1 MDRLDDGVPPRGAR
15 RLRRTAAACLLSCLL
30 AAACSSLPR
39 QQAPLVV
46 QQADAVPVGFAS
58 DVRWRGEATRSDFRH
73 QALLLQEPMAKA
85 ANGSPLDLL
94 ALSGGGAGGAFGA
107 GVLVGWGRSGTRPQF
122 QVVTGV
128 STGALI
134 APLAFLGADGD
145 RRLTEAFSGAA
156 SDGILQSHWA
166 GALFGASVFR
176 GEPLRQM
183 VDRFVTADLLQAVAA
198 EAAKGRLL
206 LVGTTDLD
214 RNSLVIWDMGAI
226 AAHGGPEARKL
237 FRDVLVASASV
248 PGVFPPVL
256 IRVEAAGKTYEEM
269 HVDGG
274 TTASLVAAPDIGAV
288 ISHEFPQLRG
298 AHMYILI
305 NGKLGVPEETASMT
319 TVSILQRSVG
329 AALKSITRG
338 NVEVAYAFAR
348 RHEMTAQATAVPVD
362 YPFGGS
368 LDFAPATMKAL
379 FDYGA
384 QCAAENR
391 IWADALDVLDAAV
404 APDGASHD
412 AVRSCPVHGDLTVQA
427 TR

>member
-1 MDRLDDGVPPRGAR
+1 MKNHADAAPARGA
-15 RLRRTAAACLLSCLL
+15 LRPALLGACLLICVL
-30 AAACSSLPR
+30 AGACSSLPR
-39 QQAPLVV
+39 QQAPVAR
-46 QQADAVPVGFAS
+46 QQSDAVPVGFTS
-58 DVRWRGEATRSDFRH
+58 EVRWRGETTRSDFRH
-73 QALLLQEPMAKA
+73 QALQLQDRMAKA
-85 ANGSPLDLL
+85 ANGSPLNLL

-107 GVLVGWGRSGTRPQF
+107 GVLVGWGRQGTRPQF

-145 RRLTEAFSGAA
+145 RQLERAFSGAA
-156 SDGILQSHWA
+156 SKGILQSHWT
-166 GALFGASVFR
+166 GALFGVSVFR
-176 GEPLRQM
+176 GEPLREL
-183 VDRFVTADLLQAVAA
+183 VDRFVTDELLRSVAV

-206 LVGTTDLD
+206 LVATTDLD

-226 AAHGGPEARKL
+226 AAHGGPSARTL
-237 FRDVLVASASV
+237 FRDVLLASASV

-256 IRVEAAGKTYEEM
+256 IRVESAGKIYEEM

-288 ISHEFPQLRG
+288 IAHEFPQLRG

-305 NGKLGVPEETASMT
+305 NGKLGVPEETASMM

-329 AALKSITRG
+329 AALRSITRG

-348 RHEMTAQATAVPVD
+348 RHEMALQATAVPID

-368 LDFAPATMKAL
+368 LDFAPAAMKAL

-384 QCAAENR
+384 RCAAMNR
-391 IWADALDVLDAAV
+391 VWTDALDVLDAAV
-404 APDGASHD
+404 TPLGDTHD
-412 AVRSCPVHGDLTVQA
+412 SGEACPVRSDPVVQA

>member
-1 MDRLDDGVPPRGAR
+1 VEKLDDSDSPGAAWNR
-15 RLRRTAAACLLSCLL
+15 VRVALSLASCLL
-30 AAACSSLPR
+30 AVACSSLPR
-39 QQAPLVV
+39 QQAPLVA
-46 QQADAVPVGFAS
+46 QRADAVPVGFAR

-73 QALLLQEPMAKA
+73 QALLLQERMAES
-85 ANGSPLDLL
+85 ANGSPLNLL

-107 GVLVGWGRSGTRPQF
+107 GVLVGWGRGGTRPQF

-134 APLAFLGADGD
+134 APLAFLGDDGD
-145 RRLTEAFSGAA
+145 RRLAEAFSGAA
-156 SDGILQSHWA
+156 SEGILQSHWM
-166 GALFGASVFR
+166 GALFGVSVFR
-176 GEPLRQM
+176 GEPLREM
-183 VDRFVTADLLQAVAA
+183 VDRFVTEDLLQAVAA

-206 LVGTTDLD
+206 LVATTDLD

-226 AAHGGPEARKL
+226 AAYGGAKARTL
-237 FRDVLVASASV
+237 FRNVLVASASV

-288 ISHEFPQLRG
+288 IAHEFPQLRG
-298 AHMYILI
+298 ARMYILI
-305 NGKLGVPEETASMT
+305 NGKLGVPDETASMM

-329 AALKSITRG
+329 AALRSITRG

-348 RHEMTAQATAVPVD
+348 RHEMTLQATAVPID

-368 LDFAPATMKAL
+368 LDFAPAAMKSL
-379 FDYGA
+379 FDYGVR
-384 QCAAENR
+384 CATQNR
-391 IWADALDVLDAAV
+391 VWTDALDVLDSAV
-404 APDGASHD
+404 ASAGDSHD
-412 AVRSCPVHGDLTVQA
+412 PGGSCPVRGDPAVQA
-427 TR
+427 SR

>member
-1 MDRLDDGVPPRGAR
+1 MEKINDVAPQRDAR
-15 RLRRTAAACLLSCLL
+15 RLVWIAACLLSCLTTG
-30 AAACSSLPR
+30 ACSSLPR
-39 QQAPLVV
+39 QQAPLLG

-58 DVRWRGEATRSDFRH
+58 DVRWRGEATQSDFRH
-73 QALLLQEPMAKA
+73 QALLLQDRMARA
-85 ANGSPLDLL
+85 ANGEPLNLL
-94 ALSGGGAGGAFGA
+94 ALSGGGAGGAYGA
-107 GVLVGWGRSGTRPQF
+107 GVLVGWGRLGTRPQF

-145 RRLTEAFSGAA
+145 RLLEEAFSGAA
-156 SDGILQSHWA
+156 SEGILQSHWT
-166 GALFGASVFR
+166 GALFGVSIFR
-176 GEPLRQM
+176 GEPLREL
-183 VDRFVTADLLQAVAA
+183 VDRFVTDELLRAVAA
-198 EAAKGRLL
+198 ESSKGRLL
-206 LVGTTDLD
+206 LVATTDLD

-226 AAHGGPEARKL
+226 AVHGGAKARAL
-237 FRDVLVASASV
+237 FRDVLLASASV

-256 IRVEAAGKTYEEM
+256 MRVEAAGKIYEEM

-298 AHMYILI
+298 ARLYILL
-305 NGKLGVPEETASMT
+305 NGKLGMPKETASMM
-319 TVSILQRSVG
+319 TVSILQRSVA

-348 RHEMTAQATAVPVD
+348 RHEMILQATAVPVD

-368 LDFAPATMKAL
+368 LDFAPAAMKAL
-379 FDYGA
+379 FEYGA
-384 QCAAENR
+384 RCAAADR
-391 IWADALDVLDAAV
+391 VWADALDVLDEALG
-404 APDGASHD
+404 PDGASHD
-412 AVRSCPVHGDLTVQA
+412 AVDSCPVRGEPVIQA

>member
-1 MDRLDDGVPPRGAR
+1 MEQLDDGMASRGAR
-15 RLRRTAAACLLSCLL
+15 RLRRTAACLLGCLL

-39 QQAPLVV
+39 QQAPLVA
-46 QQADAVPVGFAS
+46 QQADAVPVGFPS
-58 DVRWRGEATRSDFRH
+58 EVRWRGEATRSDFRH
-73 QALLLQEPMAKA
+73 QALQLQERMTKA
-85 ANGSPLDLL
+85 ADGGPLNLL

-107 GVLVGWGRSGTRPQF
+107 GVLVGWGRSGTRPRF

-128 STGALI
+128 STGAMI

-145 RRLTEAFSGAA
+145 RLLEEAFSGTA
-156 SDGILQSHWA
+156 SKGILQPHWE
-166 GALFGASVFR
+166 GALFGVSVFR
-176 GEPLRQM
+176 GEPLREM
-183 VDRFVTADLLQAVAA
+183 VNRFVTADLLQAVAA

-206 LVGTTDLD
+206 LVATTDLD

-248 PGVFPPVL
+248 PGVFPPVP

-288 ISHEFPQLRG
+288 IAHDFPQLRG
-298 AHMYILI
+298 ARMYILI
-305 NGKLGVPEETASMT
+305 NGKLGVPEETASMM

-348 RHEMTAQATAVPVD
+348 RHEMSLQATAVPVD

-384 QCAAENR
+384 RCAAEDR
-391 IWADALDVLDAAV
+391 VWADALDVLDAAV
-404 APDGASHD
+404 ASDASSHD
-412 AVRSCPVHGDLTVQA
+412 AVASCPARGDPAL
-427 TR
+427 

>member
-1 MDRLDDGVPPRGAR
+1 MERLPDSDSPGAARGA
-15 RLRRTAAACLLSCLL
+15 LRIAACLVMCLL
-30 AAACSSLPR
+30 AAACSSLSR
-39 QQAPLVV
+39 QQAPHVA
-46 QQADAVPVGFAS
+46 QQTDAVPAGFAS
-58 DVRWRGEATRSDFRH
+58 DVRWRGETTRSDFRH
-73 QALLLQEPMAKA
+73 QALLLQERMARA
-85 ANGSPLDLL
+85 ANGSPLNLL

-134 APLAFLGADGD
+134 APLAFLGGDGD
-145 RRLTEAFSGAA
+145 RRLADAFSGAA
-156 SDGILQSHWA
+156 SEGILQSHWT
-166 GALFGASVFR
+166 GALFGVSVFR
-176 GEPLRQM
+176 GEPLREM
-183 VDRFVTADLLQAVAA
+183 VDRFVTDELLRAVAA

-206 LVGTTDLD
+206 LVATTDLD

-226 AAHGGPEARKL
+226 AMSGGPKALAL

-256 IRVEAAGKTYEEM
+256 IRVEAGGKIYEEM

-288 ISHEFPQLRG
+288 ISHDFPQLRG
-298 AHMYILI
+298 ARMYILI
-305 NGKLGVPEETASMT
+305 NGKLGMPQQTASMM

-348 RHEMTAQATAVPVD
+348 RHEMTLQATAVPID
-362 YPFGGS
+362 YPLGDS
-368 LDFAPATMKAL
+368 LDFAPAKMKAL

-384 QCAAENR
+384 RCATESR
-391 IWADALDVLDAAV
+391 VWSDALEVLDAAV
-404 APDGASHD
+404 APDGALHD
-412 AVRSCPVHGDLTVQA
+412 AAGSCPVHGDTTVQA